1 MAAEDPGDRHAY
13 LEEQIARQKRG
24 EPVDV
29 DWVRAE
35 LGRVRDEQQKKLA
48 DSQRHLR
55 WLVIGSGILFCALW
69 VAGNIVNHRDPGLI
83 VPIVVI
89 AALAIWTLTRRR
101 R

>member
-13 LEEQIARQKRG
+13 LEEQLARQKRG
-24 EPVDV
+24 EPIDV

-48 DSQRHLR
+48 AAQRHLR
-55 WLVIGSGILFCALW
+55 WLVIGSGISFCALW
-69 VAGNIVNHRDPGLI
+69 VGGNIVNHRDPGLI

-89 AALAIWTLTRRR
+89 AALAIWALTRRR